1 MADYEDQKYA
11 VNGYYE
17 EDANAYDDDVGEEI
31 TSEDCW
37 KVIGS
42 FFESKGLCSMQIES
56 FNTFMRNGMQELVNE
71 VGTIILDHAENV
83 DEEDPNPVVIKRHE
97 VKLGELSI
105 GRPNITEGEGTT
117 QDLLPHEAR
126 LRSLTYSSPVY
137 CKMSRTTFLAREKPW
152 PGQTVDDGAEGDS
165 GMVLFWQESD
175 EPEDR
180 EPEQD
185 VFIGKVPIMIKS
197 STCHLVMQERF
208 QTEKDLHAW
217 GECPYDQGGYF
228 IINGSEKVLIAQERS
243 AGNIVQTFTKAAP
256 SPFRYL
262 AEIRSVIDHG
272 SKMMSQCTVKLFKKT
287 DGPDS
292 MKIENAIRVQL
303 PYIKHDIP
311 LAIVFRALDI
321 VSDAD
326 ILEKIVFDQSDK
338 EMMDMLMGSLQEAQP
353 IQGADLARDFIARRG
368 NAPTAKAHERQK
380 HATDILTKEFLPHIG
395 QDPSATARK
404 AFFLGYMV
412 NRLLKCALGRSE
424 PDDRD
429 HLGKKR
435 LDLAGP
441 LMSNLFRMQFQK
453 VVKDFSRYMTK
464 RVEQNMPISIRVGLK
479 PNIITN
485 GLKYSLATGNWGDQK
500 KLDKAKAGVSQVLSR
515 YTFASTLSHLRRT
528 NAPIG
533 REGKIAKPRQLHNT
547 HWGYVC
553 PAETPEGQACGL
565 VKNLALM
572 SMVTTSYQALPIQN
586 YIMEKNVEALED
598 WEPRLNPR
606 ATKVFLNGV
615 WFAVILKDP
624 RFLVDHMRMLRR
636 RGTID
641 SQLSL
646 VWDIREM
653 EFKISGDGG
662 RIIRPLFVV
671 ETDRSSDNHGNLVL
685 TKEHIAKIDMTT
697 FYKEKNKPWDEL
709 VQPYGWSNL
718 LEDGVCE
725 YLDAEEE
732 ETAMIIMTPED
743 LADSRARHMGLAI
756 EPNEDPLSRVDPPL
770 NPHSHTFTHCEIHPS
785 MILGVCASIIPFPDH
800 NQSPRNTYQS
810 AMGKQAM
817 GVFLTNFDQRMET
830 MANILYYPQKPLART
845 MSMEYL
851 KFRELPAGQNAI
863 VAIACYSGYNQ
874 EDSVI
879 MNQSSIDR
887 GLFRSLFYRTYQDQE
902 KMIGHSVVEQFEKP
916 QRSDTL
922 RLKHGT
928 YDKIGEDGIIEP
940 GIRVSG
946 EDIIMGKTA
955 PMAPDAEEL
964 GQRQK
969 QHIKR
974 DVSTPLRSTESG
986 VIDQV
991 MLTTTGDGTRFAK
1004 VRVRTT
1010 KVPQIGDKFAS
1021 RHGQKGTIGI
1031 TYRQEDMPFS
1041 REGLVPDIIIN
1052 PHAIPSRM
1060 TIAHLIECQLSKVA
1074 TLRGDEGDATPFTK
1088 VTVTQVSKILRRQ
1101 GYQSRGFEVMY
1112 NGHTGRKLVAQVFLG
1127 PTYYQRL
1134 RHMVDDKIHAR
1145 ARGPT
1150 QILTRQPMEGRARD
1164 GGLRFGEMER
1174 DCMIAHGAS
1183 SFLKERLFDVSD
1195 PFRVHGKF
1203 FSFFPLHFFHKSF
1216 ANIINKVCDICGLM
1230 TPIAKLKKNTFECK
1244 NCNNKNKISQIH
1256 IPYAAKLLFQELQS
1270 MNIAARLYTKRADE
1284 K

>member
-1 MADYEDQKYA
+1 MADYDDQKYT
-11 VNGYYE
+11 NGYYDQAGVYDDE
-17 EDANAYDDDVGEEI
+17 EDEEQNI
-31 TSEDCW
+31 TSEDCF

-42 FFESKGLCSMQIES
+42 FFESKGLVSMQIES
-56 FNTFMRNGMQELVNE
+56 FNEFMRSTMQDLVNE
-71 VGTIILDHAENV
+71 QKSVTLDQMV
-83 DEEDPNPVVIKRHE
+83 PQDEDDPNPIVIKRHE
-97 VKLGELSI
+97 VLFGKISLSS
-105 GRPNITEGEGTT
+105 PTVTEGEGTT
-117 QDLLPHEAR
+117 MDLMPNEAR
-126 LRSLTYSSPVY
+126 LRGLTYSSAVY
-137 CKMSRTTFLAREKPW
+137 VNMQRKTYVARERPW
-152 PGQTVDDGAEGDS
+152 GDMGEKGVVEESGQE
-165 GMVLFWQESD
+165 LFWQED
-175 EPEDR
+175 PNDKED
-180 EPEQD
+180 PQD
-185 VFIGKVPIMIKS
+185 VFLGKVPIMLKS
-197 STCHLVMQERF
+197 STCHLLLKDRF
-208 QTEKDLHAW
+208 STEKDLHAW

-243 AGNIVQTFTKAAP
+243 AGNIVQVFNKAQP
-256 SPFRYL
+256 SPFSHL
-262 AEIRSVIDHG
+262 AEIRSVVDKG
-272 SKMMSQCTVKLFKKT
+272 NRMMSQCTVKLFRQV
-287 DGPDS
+287 DGPDQV
-292 MKIENAIRVQL
+292 KIPNPIRVQL
-303 PYIKHDIP
+303 PYVKADIP
-311 LAIVFRALDI
+311 LVVVFRALDI

-326 ILEKIVFDQSDK
+326 ILEKICFDQSDK
-338 EMMDMLMGSLQEAQP
+338 EMMDMLMGSLQEGQP
-353 IQGADLARDFIARRG
+353 IQGAELARDYIARRG
-368 NAPTAKAHERQK
+368 QNPNLKTYERQK
-380 HATDILTKEFLPHIG
+380 HAQDILQKEFLPHIG
-395 QDPSATARK
+395 NDASSIPRK

-412 NRLLKCALGRSE
+412 HRLLKCALGRAE

-441 LMSNLFRMQFQK
+441 LMAIIFRSQFNK
-453 VVKDFSRYMTK
+453 VVKDFTRYMQK
-464 RVEQNMPISIRVGLK
+464 RVESGEQISMKVGLK
-479 PNIITN
+479 SNIITN
-485 GLKYSLATGNWGDQK
+485 GLKFSLATGNWGDQK
-500 KLDKAKAGVSQVLSR
+500 KLDKAKAGVSQVLNR

-528 NAPIG
+528 NAPMG
-533 REGKIAKPRQLHNT
+533 REGKMAKPRQLHNT

-572 SMVTTSYQALPIQN
+572 SMVTNSNDVGPLQT
-586 YIMEKNVEALED
+586 YILEKNVEALED
-598 WEPRLNPR
+598 WEPRLNPN

-615 WFAVILKDP
+615 WFAVILRDP
-624 RFLVDHMRMLRR
+624 KFLVDHFRQLRR
-636 RGTID
+636 GGTID
-641 SQLSL
+641 AQLSL
-646 VWDIREM
+646 VWDIRDK
-653 EFKISGDGG
+653 EFKISGDAG

-671 ETDRSSDNHGNLVL
+671 DTNPSSDNNGNLVL
-685 TKEHIAKIDMTT
+685 NKTHIQRIDNTVASRET
-697 FYKEKNKPWDEL
+697 GLPVEQWEEPPF
-709 VQPYGWSNL
+709 GWRDL
-718 LEDGVCE
+718 LKAGVVE

-743 LADSRARHMGLAI
+743 LSDSKARHMGMAI

-770 NPHSHTFTHCEIHPS
+770 NPYAHTFTHCEIHPS

-902 KMIGHSVVEQFEKP
+902 KMIGHSVLEQFERP
-916 QRSDTL
+916 TRSDTL

-928 YDKIGEDGIIEP
+928 YDKIDEDGVIAP
-940 GIRVSG
+940 GVRVSG
-946 EDIIMGKTA
+946 EDIIIGKTA
-955 PMAPDAEEL
+955 PMAPDSEEQ

-986 VIDQV
+986 IVDQV
-991 MLTTTGDGTRFAK
+991 MITTTNDGSKFAK

-1010 KVPQIGDKFAS
+1010 KIPQIGDKFAS

-1031 TYRQEDMPFS
+1031 TYRQEDMPFT
-1041 REGLVPDIIIN
+1041 REGVVPDIIIN

-1088 VTVTQVSKILRRQ
+1088 VTVTNVSRILRSM

-1134 RHMVDDKIHAR
+1134 RHMVDDKIHSR

-1150 QILTRQPMEGRARD
+1150 QILTRQPVEGRARD

-1195 PFRVHGKF
+1195 PFRVH
-1203 FSFFPLHFFHKSF
+1203 
-1216 ANIINKVCDICGLM
+1216 ICDICGLM
-1230 TPIAKLKKNTFECK
+1230 TPVA
-1244 NCNNKNKISQIH
+1244 
-1256 IPYAAKLLFQELQS
+1256 
-1270 MNIAARLYTKRADE
+1270 
-1284 K
+1284 

>member
-1 MADYEDQKYA
+1 MADYDEKY
-11 VNGYYE
+11 
-17 EDANAYDDDVGEEI
+17 DPNAYAGDGGYDELDATQEDI

-37 KVIGS
+37 KVINS
-42 FFESKGLCSMQIES
+42 HFDVKKLASMQIDS
-56 FNTFMRNGMQELVNE
+56 FDEFMRVGLQDLVNE
-71 VGTIILDHAENV
+71 KGGVTLDHAQNP
-83 DEEDPNPVVIKRHE
+83 DEEEVNPIIIKRHE
-97 VKLGELSI
+97 VKFGKITLSK
-105 GRPNITEGEGTT
+105 PNHTEPDGLTAECM
-117 QDLLPHEAR
+117 PHEAR
-126 LRSLTYSSPVY
+126 MRSLTYASPVFV
-137 CKMSRTTFLAREKPW
+137 KMTRRTYYAKEHPWDDSDRDAGVLRE
-152 PGQTVDDGAEGDS
+152 DGTE
-165 GMVLFWQESD
+165 LFWRESD
-175 EPEDR
+175 DPEDCDIDK
-180 EPEQD
+180 E
-185 VFIGKVPIMIKS
+185 VFLGKIPVMVRS
-197 STCHLVMQERF
+197 MTCHLMGERF
-208 QTEKDLHAW
+208 QGDRDLFAW

-243 AGNIVQTFTKAAP
+243 AGNIVQVFQKASP
-256 SPFRYL
+256 SPFTHL
-262 AEIRSVIDHG
+262 AEIRSVIDRG
-272 SKMMSQCTVKLFKKT
+272 ARMMSQCTVKLFRKV
-287 DGPDS
+287 DGPDGT
-292 MKIENAIRVQL
+292 KIENPIRVQL
-303 PYIKHDIP
+303 PYVKQDIP
-311 LAIVFRALDI
+311 LVIVFRALDI

-326 ILEKIVFDQSDK
+326 ILEKICFDQSDK
-338 EMMDMLMGSLQEAQP
+338 EMLDMLMGSLQEGQA

-368 NAPTAKAHERQK
+368 NIPTLKSHERQK
-380 HATDILTKEFLPHIG
+380 HATDILQKEFLPHIG
-395 QDPSATARK
+395 QTPDAAARK

-412 NRLLKCALGRSE
+412 NRLLKCALGRAE

-441 LMSNLFRMQFQK
+441 LMTTLFRLQFDK
-453 VVKDFSRYMTK
+453 ATKDFYRYMQK
-464 RVEQNMPISIRVGLK
+464 RVEAGQQINVTAGFK
-479 PNIITN
+479 NQIITS

-500 KLDKAKAGVSQVLSR
+500 KLDKAKAGVSQVLNR

-565 VKNLALM
+565 VKNLSLM
-572 SMVTTSYQALPIQN
+572 SMVTNTYETTPLMSYLI
-586 YIMEKNVEALED
+586 ERGLVEALED
-598 WEPRLNPR
+598 WEPRLNPT
-606 ATKVFLNGV
+606 ATKIFIDGV
-615 WFAVILKDP
+615 WFAVIP
-624 RFLVDHMRMLRR
+624 REPRQLVEELRALRR
-636 RGTID
+636 KGVFAP
-641 SQLSL
+641 QVSL
-646 VWDIREM
+646 VWDIREK
-653 EFKISGDGG
+653 EFRVNGDSG
-662 RIIRPLFVV
+662 RIVRPLFVV
-671 ETDRSSDNHGNLVL
+671 DTDPASPNNGQLIL
-685 TKEHIAKIDMTT
+685 KKEHIDRLDHTAYLKGQNFHWTED
-697 FYKEKNKPWDEL
+697 
-709 VQPYGWSNL
+709 VQPYGWDDL
-718 LEDGVCE
+718 LRGGVVE

-732 ETAMIIMTPED
+732 ETAMLIMSPEA
-743 LADSRARHMGLAI
+743 LSDSRARFLGMEI
-756 EPNEDPLSRVDPPL
+756 EAEDDPLRRNDPAL
-770 NPHSHTFTHCEIHPS
+770 NPHAHTFTHCEIHPS

-845 MSMEYL
+845 MSMDYL

-874 EDSVI
+874 EDSVV

-887 GLFRSLFYRTYQDQE
+887 GLFRSLFYRTYQDSE
-902 KMIGHSVVEQFEKP
+902 KMIGHSVLEQFEKP
-916 QRSDTL
+916 MRSDTL

-928 YDKIGEDGIIEP
+928 YDKIDEDGIVAP
-940 GIRVSG
+940 GVRVSG

-986 VIDQV
+986 IVDQV
-991 MLTTTGDGTRFAK
+991 MMTSTADGHRFAK

-1031 TYRQEDMPFS
+1031 TYRHEDMPFT
-1041 REGLVPDIIIN
+1041 REGIVPDLIIN

-1088 VTVTQVSKILRRQ
+1088 VTVTQVSDILRRM

-1134 RHMVDDKIHAR
+1134 RHMVDDKIHSR

-1150 QILTRQPMEGRARD
+1150 QILTRQPVEGRARD

-1195 PFRVHGKF
+1195 PFRVH
-1203 FSFFPLHFFHKSF
+1203 
-1216 ANIINKVCDICGLM
+1216 VCDICGLM
-1230 TPIAKLKKNTFECK
+1230 TVIAKLKKNTFECK
-1244 NCNNKNKISQIH
+1244 NCSNKNRISQVYL
-1256 IPYAAKLLFQELQS
+1256 PYAAKLMFQELWS
-1270 MNIAARLYTKRADE
+1270 MNIAARLYTKRAKDD
-1284 K
+1284 KMGL

>member
-1 MADYEDQKYA
+1 MADYDAKYEP
-11 VNGYYE
+11 NGYGENGGYE
-17 EDANAYDDDVGEEI
+17 EVDAGQDDI

-37 KVIGS
+37 KVISS
-42 FFESKGLCSMQIES
+42 FFEIKKLASMQIDS
-56 FNTFMRNGMQELVNE
+56 FNHFMRAGLQDLINE
-71 VGTIILDHAENV
+71 KGGVTLDHAQNV
-83 DEEDPNPVVIKRHE
+83 DDDDPNPIVIKRHE
-97 VKLGELSI
+97 VKFGKVSLTK
-105 GRPNITEGEGTT
+105 PNVTEVEGTT
-117 QDLLPHEAR
+117 ADCMPHEAR
-126 LRSLTYSSPVY
+126 MRSLTYATPVY
-137 CKMSRTTFLAREKPW
+137 VRMSRRTWYAKEKPW
-152 PGQTVDDGAEGDS
+152 QEDSRYEVVQSQRDDGS
-165 GMVLFWQESD
+165 QLYWRQSD
-175 EPEDR
+175 EPDDNEA
-180 EPEQD
+180 EKD
-185 VFIGKVPIMIKS
+185 VFLGKVPIMVRS
-197 STCHLVMQERF
+197 LTCHLSSDQFKGER
-208 QTEKDLHAW
+208 DLFAW

-243 AGNIVQTFTKAAP
+243 AGNIVQVFQKAAP
-256 SPFRYL
+256 SPFTHL
-262 AEIRSVIDHG
+262 AEIRSVIDKG
-272 SKMMSQCTVKLFKKT
+272 ARMMSQCTVKLFRRV
-287 DGPDS
+287 DGPDGT
-292 MKIENAIRVQL
+292 KIDNPIRVQL
-303 PYIKHDIP
+303 PYVKQDIP
-311 LAIVFRALDI
+311 LVIVFRALDI

-338 EMMDMLMGSLQEAQP
+338 EMMDMLMGSLQEGQA

-368 NAPTAKAHERQK
+368 TVPTLKSHERQK
-380 HATDILTKEFLPHIG
+380 HAIDILVKEFLPHIG
-395 QDPSATARK
+395 QTADATARK
-404 AFFLGYMV
+404 AFFLGYMI
-412 NRLLKCALGRSE
+412 NRLLKCALGRAE

-441 LMSNLFRMQFQK
+441 LMTNLFRLQLDK
-453 VVKDFSRYMTK
+453 ATKDFYRYMTK
-464 RVEQNMPISIRVGLK
+464 RVEAGQQINMTAGFK
-479 PNIITN
+479 NQMITT

-565 VKNLALM
+565 VKNLSLM
-572 SMVTTSYQALPIQN
+572 SMVTNAYETKPLTD
-586 YIMEKNVEALED
+586 YIMSLNVEALED
-598 WEPRLNPR
+598 WEPRLNPQ
-606 ATKVFLNGV
+606 ATKVFVDGV
-615 WFAVILKDP
+615 WFAVVLRDP
-624 RFLVDHMRMLRR
+624 KRLVEDLRKLRR
-636 RGTID
+636 KGTFD
-641 SQLSL
+641 QQVSL
-646 VWDIREM
+646 VWDIREK
-653 EFKISGDGG
+653 EFRVSGDSG
-662 RIIRPLFVV
+662 RIIRPLFIV
-671 ETDRSSDNHGNLVL
+671 ETDRGSPNWGNLIL
-685 TKEHIAKIDMTT
+685 NKDHIQRLDNTAILKEDGYDWSEVK
-697 FYKEKNKPWDEL
+697 
-709 VQPYGWSNL
+709 PYGWNEL
-718 LEDGVCE
+718 LEDGVVE

-732 ETAMIIMTPED
+732 ETALIIMSPEALSDANAKKAGLDIEPED
-743 LADSRARHMGLAI
+743 
-756 EPNEDPLSRVDPPL
+756 DPLRRNDPPL
-770 NPHSHTFTHCEIHPS
+770 VRGGEGFTHCEIHPS

-845 MSMEYL
+845 MAMDYL

-874 EDSVI
+874 EDSVV

-902 KMIGHSVVEQFEKP
+902 KVVGHAVLEQFEKP
-916 QRSDTL
+916 TRSDTL

-928 YDKIGEDGIIEP
+928 YDKIDEDGIVAP
-940 GIRVSG
+940 GVRVSG

-986 VIDQV
+986 IVDQV
-991 MLTTTGDGTRFAK
+991 MLSTNSEGYRFAK

-1031 TYRQEDMPFS
+1031 TYRHEDMPFT
-1041 REGLVPDIIIN
+1041 REGIVPDLIIN

-1088 VTVTQVSKILRRQ
+1088 VTVTQISELLRRM
-1101 GYQSRGFEVMY
+1101 GYHSRGFEVMY

-1134 RHMVDDKIHAR
+1134 RHMVDDKIHSR

-1150 QILTRQPMEGRARD
+1150 QILTRQPVEGRARD

-1183 SFLKERLFDVSD
+1183 AFLKERLFDVSD
-1195 PFRVHGKF
+1195 PFRVH
-1203 FSFFPLHFFHKSF
+1203 
-1216 ANIINKVCDICGLM
+1216 VCDICGLM
-1230 TPIAKLKKNTFECK
+1230 TVIAKLKKSTYECK

-1256 IPYAAKLLFQELQS
+1256 IPYAAKLLFQELWS
-1270 MNIAARLYTKRADE
+1270 MNIAARLYTKRAKDD
-1284 K
+1284 KAGL

>member
-1 MADYEDQKYA
+1 MADYDDQKYT
-11 VNGYYE
+11 NGFYDHQVDGYE
-17 EDANAYDDDVGEEI
+17 DEEEEQNI
-31 TSEDCW
+31 TSEDCF

-42 FFESKGLCSMQIES
+42 FFESKGLVSMQIES
-56 FNTFMRNGMQELVNE
+56 FNEFMRSTMQDLVNE
-71 VGTIILDHAENV
+71 QKSITLDQMV
-83 DEEDPNPVVIKRHE
+83 PQDEQDPNPIVIKRHE
-97 VKLGELSI
+97 VLFGKISLSS
-105 GRPNITEGEGTT
+105 PTVTEGEGTT
-117 QDLLPHEAR
+117 MDLMPNEAR
-126 LRSLTYSSPVY
+126 LRGLTYASAVY
-137 CKMSRTTFLAREKPW
+137 VNMHRKTYAARERPW
-152 PGQTVDDGAEGDS
+152 GDMGEKGVIEESGQE
-165 GMVLFWQESD
+165 LFWQED
-175 EPEDR
+175 PEDR
-180 EPEQD
+180 EDPQD
-185 VFIGKVPIMIKS
+185 IFLGKVPIMLKS
-197 STCHLVMQERF
+197 STCHLLIKDRF
-208 QTEKDLHAW
+208 ATEKDLHAW

-243 AGNIVQTFTKAAP
+243 AGNIVQVFSKASP
-256 SPFRYL
+256 SPFSHL
-262 AEIRSVIDHG
+262 AEIRSVVDKG
-272 SKMMSQCTVKLFKKT
+272 NRMMSQCTAKLYRQV
-287 DGPDS
+287 DGPDQI
-292 MKIENAIRVQL
+292 KIPNPIRVQL
-303 PYIKHDIP
+303 PYVKADIP
-311 LAIVFRALDI
+311 LVVVFRALDI

-326 ILEKIVFDQSDK
+326 ILEKICFDQSDK
-338 EMMDMLMGSLQEAQP
+338 EMMDMLMGSLQEGQP
-353 IQGADLARDFIARRG
+353 IQGAELARDYIARRG
-368 NAPTAKAHERQK
+368 QNPNLKTYERQK
-380 HATDILTKEFLPHIG
+380 HAQDILQKEFLPHIG
-395 QDPSATARK
+395 NDASSVPRK

-412 NRLLKCALGRSE
+412 HRLLKCALGRAE

-441 LMSNLFRMQFQK
+441 LMGLIFRSQFNK
-453 VVKDFSRYMTK
+453 VVKDFTRYMQK
-464 RVEQNMPISIRVGLK
+464 RVESGEPISMKVGLK
-479 PNIITN
+479 SNIITN
-485 GLKYSLATGNWGDQK
+485 GLKFSLATGNWGDQK
-500 KLDKAKAGVSQVLSR
+500 KLDKAKAGVSQVLNR

-528 NAPIG
+528 NAPMG
-533 REGKIAKPRQLHNT
+533 REGKMAKPRQLHNT

-572 SMVTTSYQALPIQN
+572 SMVTNSNDVAPLQT
-586 YIMEKNVEALED
+586 YILEKNVEALED
-598 WEPRLNPR
+598 WEPRLNPN

-615 WFAVILKDP
+615 WFAVILRDP
-624 RFLVDHMRMLRR
+624 KFLVDHFRQLRR
-636 RGTID
+636 GGTID
-641 SQLSL
+641 AQLSL
-646 VWDIREM
+646 VWDIRDK
-653 EFKISGDGG
+653 EFKISGDAG

-671 ETDRSSDNHGNLVL
+671 ETNPSSDYNGSLVL
-685 TKEHIAKIDMTT
+685 NKTHIQRIDNTVASRET
-697 FYKEKNKPWDEL
+697 GLPVEQWEEPPF
-709 VQPYGWSNL
+709 GWRDL
-718 LEDGVCE
+718 IKAGVVE

-743 LADSRARHMGLAI
+743 LSDSKARHLGMAI

-770 NPHSHTFTHCEIHPS
+770 NPHAHTFTHCEIHPS

-902 KMIGHSVVEQFEKP
+902 KLIGHSVLEQFEKP
-916 QRSDTL
+916 MRTDTL

-928 YDKIGEDGIIEP
+928 YDKIDDDGVIAP
-940 GIRVSG
+940 GVRVSG
-946 EDIIMGKTA
+946 EDIIIGKTA
-955 PMAPDAEEL
+955 PMAPDSEEQ

-986 VIDQV
+986 IVDQV
-991 MLTTTGDGTRFAK
+991 MLTTTNDGSRFAK

-1010 KVPQIGDKFAS
+1010 KIPQIGDKFAS

-1031 TYRQEDMPFS
+1031 TYRQEDMPFT
-1041 REGLVPDIIIN
+1041 REGVVPDIIIN

-1088 VTVTQVSKILRRQ
+1088 VTVTNVSRILRSM

-1112 NGHTGRKLVAQVFLG
+1112 NGHTGRKLVAQIFLG

-1134 RHMVDDKIHAR
+1134 RHMVDDKIHSR

-1150 QILTRQPMEGRARD
+1150 QILTRQPVEGRARD

-1195 PFRVHGKF
+1195 PFRVH
-1203 FSFFPLHFFHKSF
+1203 
-1216 ANIINKVCDICGLM
+1216 ICDICGLM
-1230 TPIAKLKKNTFECK
+1230 TPVA
-1244 NCNNKNKISQIH
+1244 
-1256 IPYAAKLLFQELQS
+1256 
-1270 MNIAARLYTKRADE
+1270 
-1284 K
+1284 